1 MPELSQGYPI
11 LLRLQDKQVAV
22 IGGGA
27 VATRKVKHLLAAGA
41 RVLVIS
47 PAATDE
53 ILAWSG
59 QGQIEFMQ
67 EAYRRDM
74 LKEHMPLLVIAAT
87 DDAGVNQIVAQDAQR
102 IRALCNV
109 VNDSGADSDFSN
121 MAVLDRA
128 PLTIALSSNGASPA
142 LTRRLKQQLEQTI
155 GAEYGILSEWLG
167 ELRQPLPD
175 QLQSPAARRALYQRI
190 LDSDIL
196 ALLRADQPESARQIF
211 ADIVKRELAT

>member
-1 MPELSQGYPI
+1 MPELAQGYPI
-11 LLRLQDKQVAV
+11 LLHLQDKQVAV

-47 PAATDE
+47 PTATDE
-53 ILAWSG
+53 ILEWHS
-59 QGQIEFMQ
+59 QSQIEFMQ
-67 EAYRRDM
+67 TAYRRDM

-109 VNDSGADSDFSN
+109 VNDSGVDSDFSN

-142 LTRRLKQQLEQTI
+142 LTRRLKQQLEQAI

-167 ELRQPLPD
+167 ELRQLPPD

>member
-1 MPELSQGYPI
+1 MLH
-11 LLRLQDKQVAV
+11 LQDKQVAV

-47 PAATDE
+47 PTATDE
-53 ILAWSG
+53 ILEWHS
-59 QGQIEFMQ
+59 QSQIEFMQ
-67 EAYRRDM
+67 TAYRRDM

-109 VNDSGADSDFSN
+109 VNDSGVDSDFSN

-142 LTRRLKQQLEQTI
+142 LTRRLKQQLEQAI

-167 ELRQPLPD
+167 ELRQLPPD